1 MSGLTGRLLVLVLL
15 LVPVGAAFVLV
26 GSRAG
31 LPIAFALTALVAYL
45 AIRAAPEEHMERARS
60 QDGRHRI
67 LLVGDERL
75 GEPGVA
81 LEILERAPS
90 AEVRIIAPLLTRWL
104 DRWASATD
112 DAAGQ
117 ARARIERLVAVLRE
131 HGVEAAGELG
141 DEDPFQAVADE
152 LRTFA
157 ADEVI
162 LVTLP
167 VERSRWLRAGLADRI
182 RARLDVPVT
191 HLAPG
196 PAGPVA
202 GHGVDGGVEA

>member
-1 MSGLTGRLLVLVLL
+1 MSWLTGRLLLVVLL
-15 LVPVGAAFVLV
+15 VVPIGAAFVV
-26 GSRAG
+26 AGSRAG
-31 LPIAFALTALVAYL
+31 LPVAFAITALVAYL
-45 AIRAAPEEHMERARS
+45 AIRATPEELLERARA
-60 QDGRHRI
+60 QDDRHRI

-75 GEPGVA
+75 GDPGVA
-81 LEILERAPS
+81 EEVLQRAPS
-90 AEVRIIAPLLTRWL
+90 AEVRVVAPLLAGWL

-112 DAAGQ
+112 EAGD
-117 ARARIERLVAVLRE
+117 RARERLGRLVAVLRE
-131 HGVEAAGELG
+131 HGVQAEGRLG

-152 LRTFA
+152 LRTFP

-167 VERSRWLRAGLADRI
+167 PGRSRWLEGGLAERV

-196 PAGPVA
+196 AQGRAMSGRVDAG
-202 GHGVDGGVEA
+202 GEA